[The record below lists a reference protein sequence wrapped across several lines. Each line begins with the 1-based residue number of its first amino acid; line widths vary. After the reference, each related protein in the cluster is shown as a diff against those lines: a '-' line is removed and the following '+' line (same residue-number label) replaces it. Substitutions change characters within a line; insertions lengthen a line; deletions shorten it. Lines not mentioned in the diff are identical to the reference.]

1 MDMSLAKFLCSRM
14 LPFWYPYFYVEHQ
27 GLKLTATLQMA
38 GSSIGHKKML
48 AVTYT
53 IQTKLLS
60 GSLGQPVTENYVGTW
75 GSPWGGFG
83 NHIATVTA
91 NRD

>member
-1 MDMSLAKFLCSRM
+1 MDRSLAKLLCSRM
-14 LPFWYPYFYVEHQ
+14 LPFWYLYFYVEHQ

-38 GSSIGHKKML
+38 RSSMRML

-83 NHIATVTA
+83 NHVVLSQLIGT
-91 NRD
+91 DLH